1 VKKCIR
7 ASRTERIYKRKARKI
22 VQSLFSAHS
31 ENNRKS
37 ERLMMAAYATFKH
50 VELYNIGAGKKRVL
64 KPPGGG
70 SSDIFAG
77 SDPLTTPRSIKN
89 HMKSNIFSEA
99 SPAKNST
106 VLQGLHRYFYLDA
119 RRPQGDS
126 HNRLFGEP
134 DRAAVPKLRA
144 GSNIPIGNDAIDS
157 SLKQSNGNVV
167 GRETNGHGH
176 EKHGNGEVM
185 EVRVVRPSGENA
197 PPSSNNMVL
206 KNRVPPGGYSSG
218 LW

>member
-1 VKKCIR
+1 
-7 ASRTERIYKRKARKI
+7 
-22 VQSLFSAHS
+22 
-31 ENNRKS
+31 
-37 ERLMMAAYATFKH
+37 MMAAYATFKH

-89 HMKSNIFSEA
+89 HMRSNIFSAA

-106 VLQGLHRYFYLDA
+106 DA

-144 GSNIPIGNDAIDS
+144 GSNIPIGNAEVDS
-157 SLKQSNGNVV
+157 SLKQSNGTVV
-167 GRETNGHGH
+167 GREINGQ
-176 EKHGNGEVM
+176 EKHGNGE
-185 EVRVVRPSGENA
+185 VVRPSGENA
-197 PPSSNNMVL
+197 PPSSNNTVL
-206 KNRVPPGGYSSG
+206 KNRVPPGGFSSG